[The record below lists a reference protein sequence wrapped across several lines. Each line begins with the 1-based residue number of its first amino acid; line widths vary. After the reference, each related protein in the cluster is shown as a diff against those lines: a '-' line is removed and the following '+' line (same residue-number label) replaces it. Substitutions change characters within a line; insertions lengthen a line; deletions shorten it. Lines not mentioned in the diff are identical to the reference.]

1 MQVTSAL
8 KYDAAYSRALAT
20 ITSERLQ
27 PQRPFLHHCCQSQQ
41 QRCGTICHRSE
52 RRKLELGKITKVY
65 GDDYASTKPSVL
77 EKIAERERLKA
88 MLADPFEAEEAPP
101 DLPPTPPG
109 DDQA

>member
-1 MQVTSAL
+1 MLKDEERPGCRREERSRQLFLEFEDRHLGDHLQLIGDKTTSGL
-8 KYDAAYSRALAT
+8 V
-20 ITSERLQ
+20 
-27 PQRPFLHHCCQSQQ
+27 
-41 QRCGTICHRSE
+41 
-52 RRKLELGKITKVY
+52 ELGKITKVY

-88 MLADPFEAEEAPP
+88 MLADTFEAEEAPP